1 MLARHFD
8 RAFYFRGIDMF
19 SITTIAGLNLL
30 VRMVR
35 KYDVF
40 GMDGCLV
47 HDESDPLVEFYD
59 RDHEFEGNPANI
71 VGQFISRYYLSTLM
85 SGDQSRGLCLDGGEP
100 KWVIDG
106 PTMQLIRER
115 LSSLNTSYTPSI
127 AKAAIDG
134 TLLDIS
140 QVWPADRV
148 SQTSFLHVI
157 NSSKDS
163 SERTRRLA
171 DIRVQL
177 RRSFEQ
183 MTADSLFEWVNHSIK
198 AHVKST
204 HQLLLQQLR
213 DSAALRLYYD
223 SDGNCDGVDYT
234 LRQTEKSVWI
244 SVNNL
249 SVYIKRE
256 DEGVAVDI
264 FPKGREGE
272 QPIAS
277 TYGFYDDA
285 VEEA

>member
-1 MLARHFD
+1 
-8 RAFYFRGIDMF
+8 MF
-19 SITTIAGLNLL
+19 KITTHAGLNLL

-40 GMDGCLV
+40 GVDGCLV

-59 RDHEFEGNPANI
+59 CDHDFENNPVNI
-71 VGQFISRYYLSTLM
+71 VGQFVSRYYLSTLM

-106 PTMQLIRER
+106 PTMQIIRER
-115 LSSLNTSYTPSI
+115 LGGFNENHTPPI
-127 AKAAIDG
+127 AKVAIDG
-134 TLLDIS
+134 VLLDIS
-140 QVWPADRV
+140 QVWPSALV

-171 DIRVQL
+171 DIRIQL

-198 AHVKST
+198 SRVKST
-204 HQLLLQQLR
+204 HQLLLQQMR
-213 DSAALRLYYD
+213 DSAGLRLDYN
-223 SDGNCDGVDYT
+223 SDGNSDGIDYT
-234 LRQTEKSVWI
+234 LRQAERSVWI

-249 SVYIKRE
+249 SIYIKRE
-256 DEGVAVDI
+256 DEGVVVDI

-277 TYGFYDDA
+277 TYGFYNDA
-285 VEEA
+285 VEEV